1 MYLQADPMAGPVAE
15 SFSVARLG
23 DHPARDRVDFLAA
36 RARPDRIERRLLGPE
51 DQLIELAGLVAGIAG
66 RVGPGAVRAVPVEL
80 RAHIEDDELTRS
92 DLALAGLGVRQRPVR
107 RARHDR
113 RERRLRAELPGS
125 ASQARATSRSVLP
138 ARPRSIAQR

>member
-1 MYLQADPMAGPVAE
+1 M
-15 SFSVARLG
+15 
-23 DHPARDRVDFLAA
+23 RVDLLAA

-66 RVGPGAVRAVPVEL
+66 RVGPGAVRAVPVETAPISKTT
-80 RAHIEDDELTRS
+80 RLTRS

-113 RERRLRAELPGS
+113 RERRLRAEPDPRLAGAGDFPLGL
-125 ASQARATSRSVLP
+125 AREAALDH
-138 ARPRSIAQR
+138 QR